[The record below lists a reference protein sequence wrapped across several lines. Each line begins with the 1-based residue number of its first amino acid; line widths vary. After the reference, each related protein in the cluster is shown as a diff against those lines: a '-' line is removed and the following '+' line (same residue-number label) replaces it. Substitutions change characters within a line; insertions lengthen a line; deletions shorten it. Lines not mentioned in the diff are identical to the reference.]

1 EQIAIADARGRWAV
15 TLDGQKIPAGNYIS
29 SAVAADV
36 AGNTGPAANRA
47 VAVATG
53 RPSAPDFDDVAGD
66 NIVNAAETADG
77 VTITGTTSAGTQVFV
92 SIAGLFT
99 DREATVTGTDWS
111 VTVSPAELGQLPD
124 GQPFQVTAFAS
135 DGVNRSVVSA
145 SDPVRVD
152 RTPPG
157 PATIDGPVEGNDI
170 VNNAEAAD
178 GVVITGTAEA
188 GVTVEVRWGNIT
200 LDPVDV
206 NEDGEW
212 TAVFG
217 PGQIP
222 ANGTHTIS
230 AIA

>member
-53 RPSAPDFDDVAGD
+53 RPSAPDFGGVAGD
-66 NIVNAAETADG
+66 NIVNAAETAG
-77 VTITGTTSAGTQVFV
+77 GGTITGTTSAGTRVFV
-92 SIAGLFT
+92 SIAGPST
-99 DREATVTGTDWS
+99 ARGATVTGTGW
-111 VTVSPAELGQLPD
+111 TVAVPPAELGQLPD
-124 GQPFQVTAFAS
+124 GQPIQVTAFAS

-157 PATIDGPVEGNDI
+157 PATIDGPVEGDNV
-170 VNNAEAAD
+170 VNFSEAGD
-178 GVVITGTAEA
+178 GVTITGTAEA
-188 GVTVEVRWGNIT
+188 
-200 LDPVDV
+200 
-206 NEDGEW
+206 
-212 TAVFG
+212 
-217 PGQIP
+217 
-222 ANGTHTIS
+222 
-230 AIA
+230 